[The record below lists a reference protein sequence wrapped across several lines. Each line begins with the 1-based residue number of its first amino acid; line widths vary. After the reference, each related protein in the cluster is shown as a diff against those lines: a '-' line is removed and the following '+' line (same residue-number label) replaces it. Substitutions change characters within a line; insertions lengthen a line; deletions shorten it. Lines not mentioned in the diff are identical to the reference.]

1 VFEKAITHI
10 CHSKEIWVA
19 YINYLRNDLQDEE
32 FLLSKLKKYRSLFK
46 NFFFEPIFEECDIEE
61 AKGNI
66 KDAKAIYLELKEE
79 YPHEVAVMRRL
90 FQFHRRNRSYSDAEN
105 LMLEILEGGLPEQDK
120 IFILKEY
127 LDAKLVFKFQLAK
140 DPNYF
145 LERFLRRS
153 SFNLTLLSII
163 FNYLLQQDTAE
174 GMSKVT
180 AILDRYLLLCRQ
192 SGNEELLRKANKFYS
207 TILRTNGYKINEI
220 LGLEKEFK
228 DKSLVNIL
236 NPELEPIWAVKP
248 EQEDEENLRK
258 IAEKF
263 TKNID
268 EGSNPNGAPGRN
280 GQDDQG
286 VTNAQKTLEEFMK
299 GES

>member
-1 VFEKAITHI
+1 
-10 CHSKEIWVA
+10 
-19 YINYLRNDLQDEE
+19 
-32 FLLSKLKKYRSLFK
+32 
-46 NFFFEPIFEECDIEE
+46 
-61 AKGNI
+61 
-66 KDAKAIYLELKEE
+66 
-79 YPHEVAVMRRL
+79 M
-90 FQFHRRNRSYSDAEN
+90 
-105 LMLEILEGGLPEQDK
+105 
-120 IFILKEY
+120 
-127 LDAKLVFKFQLAK
+127 AK

-153 SFNLTLLSII
+153 SFNLSLLTII
-163 FNYLLQQDTAE
+163 FNYLLQQDKAE

-192 SGNEELLRKANKFYS
+192 SGNEELLKKANKFYS

-220 LGLEKEFK
+220 LGYEKEFK

-236 NPELEPIWAVKP
+236 NPELEPIWKVQP

-268 EGSNPNGAPGRN
+268 DGNAIGGPGPTN
-280 GQDDQG
+280 GQGD
-286 VTNAQKTLEEFMK
+286 TNAQRTLEEFMK